1 MSKFKRKL
9 VTCDPIMPDKV
20 LEPYVDI
27 VAEVNLVENSKFK
40 HGPVLVKV
48 VDGRIVD
55 WIDGDLVSLW
65 WLLSGEDL
73 DFISQWLIER
83 NIFIAKLCSC
93 KHIHASRF
101 LACHLADILED
112 EEE

>member
-48 VDGRIVD
+48 VDGCRQARIVRC
-55 WIDGDLVSLW
+55 WVKSRN
-65 WLLSGEDL
+65 
-73 DFISQWLIER
+73 ER
-83 NIFIAKLCSC
+83 NPCP
-93 KHIHASRF
+93 
-101 LACHLADILED
+101 
-112 EEE
+112 